1 MEERKAIGFLGS
13 GVLGG
18 LVGVKEQ
25 HSPTPSNGSTP
36 SPLHTRPVAEESVSL
51 ARVERG
57 GGLTSDGIGAKQASV
72 IGGSNGGMGSTE
84 GKSVTTAAPRE
95 QGMGMEMGTDM
106 TGGLGGSFSGG
117 TDELFRKKRGRPR
130 RYSSDHMALA
140 LTPESSC
147 PFCRTLTSPA
157 NGVEGGHVAPANVSY
172 LRPLVSFSLF
182 LCEASLGE
190 WFQLSAGGNF
200 TPHVVT
206 VAPGEDVAAR
216 ILTFSQKGP
225 RAICILSANG
235 AISNV
240 TLRQPGSSGGTLMYE
255 GRFEILSLSGSFTI
269 TRAGGIR
276 SRTGGISVSL
286 AGPDGRVV
294 GGGVAGLL
302 LAASPIQVV
311 VGSFLPNAFKENR
324 RETLCNSQSFTA
336 MLPATIITNAAAS
349 ESTQN
354 EEFETTKS
362 SLQEAVP
369 VDFHINVKSNPDL
382 SLESLKAVG
391 WQGLH
396 TQSVQKFS
404 PDINL
409 SIHEE

>member
-25 HSPTPSNGSTP
+25 HSPTLSNGSTP

-72 IGGSNGGMGSTE
+72 IGGSSGGMGSTE

-140 LTPESSC
+140 LTPESSL
-147 PFCRTLTSPA
+147 PFLQDPDFSGKR
-157 NGVEGGHVAPANVSY
+157 GRG
-172 LRPLVSFSLF
+172 RPRGSGKRQLL
-182 LCEASLGE
+182 AAIGE

-216 ILTFSQKGP
+216 ILTFSQKGA

-294 GGGVAGLL
+294 GEELL
-302 LAASPIQVV
+302 DY
-311 VGSFLPNAFKENR
+311 FLLPVQFRWLLEVSCQMLSR
-324 RETLCNSQSFTA
+324 RTGEKRFV
-336 MLPATIITNAAAS
+336 IR
-349 ESTQN
+349 
-354 EEFETTKS
+354 
-362 SLQEAVP
+362 
-369 VDFHINVKSNPDL
+369 
-382 SLESLKAVG
+382 
-391 WQGLH
+391 
-396 TQSVQKFS
+396 
-404 PDINL
+404 NL
-409 SIHEE
+409 SPRCYLQLS

>member
-95 QGMGMEMGTDM
+95 QGMGMEMGADM

-140 LTPESSC
+140 LTPESSL
-147 PFCRTLTSPA
+147 PFLQDPDFSGKR
-157 NGVEGGHVAPANVSY
+157 GRG
-172 LRPLVSFSLF
+172 RPRGSGKRQLL
-182 LCEASLGE
+182 AAIGE

-269 TRAGGIR
+269 TRAGGVR

-396 TQSVQKFS
+396 NQSVQKFS

>member
-95 QGMGMEMGTDM
+95 QGMGMEMGADM
-106 TGGLGGSFSGG
+106 TGGLGAVLAVEQTSSLGRSADPDFSGKRG
-117 TDELFRKKRGRPR
+117 RGRPR
-130 RYSSDHMALA
+130 GSGKRQLLA
-140 LTPESSC
+140 
-147 PFCRTLTSPA
+147 A
-157 NGVEGGHVAPANVSY
+157 I
-172 LRPLVSFSLF
+172 
-182 LCEASLGE
+182 GE

-324 RETLCNSQSFTA
+324 RETLCDSQSFTA